1 MVVGGVVSGVEWS
14 RGALGWSMEAW
25 GMGKEGGRESEIASA
40 AGGLREEGQIAA
52 LSIVRAFPPC

>member
-1 MVVGGVVSGVEWS
+1 MVVGWIVSGVERS
-14 RGALGWSMEAW
+14 GMVLGWSMEAW

>member
-1 MVVGGVVSGVEWS
+1 MVVGLVVSGVEWNGVGMEHGS
-14 RGALGWSMEAW
+14 LGNGERG
-25 GMGKEGGRESEIASA
+25 GGRESEIASA